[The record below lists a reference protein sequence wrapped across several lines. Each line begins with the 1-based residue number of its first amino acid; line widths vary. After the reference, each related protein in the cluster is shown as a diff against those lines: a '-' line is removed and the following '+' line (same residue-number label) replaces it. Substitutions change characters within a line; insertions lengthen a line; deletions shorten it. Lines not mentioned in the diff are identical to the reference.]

1 MTNASVFSRSLA
13 AETLKLKR
21 TPLLWIA
28 IGGGLFVT
36 LIVFLIFVFN
46 KQEVLNQNQNPWE
59 LYFKMGYIITTM
71 MLLVPYI
78 VLVMSA
84 LTYFEHHANAWKYL
98 YTLPLRK
105 ENFYFAKFLIA
116 IGLIVILYLTF
127 FGSFLASG
135 YLLDFIHPEY
145 QFQRQDHRLGFVT
158 SSLLHSFISILGITA
173 IQFWLSMRWQNFIL
187 PIAIG
192 LLGFIVGFFLLLA
205 RGFELTTFFP
215 YAHAGLMSYSYAQG
229 AVPEGIQSFGS
240 LTHAELASI
249 GCFFFFA
256 FFGFFE
262 EKNSDVK

>member
-1 MTNASVFSRSLA
+1 MTNVSVFSRSLT

-36 LIVFLIFVFN
+36 LIIFLIFVFS
-46 KQEVLNQNQNPWE
+46 KQEVLDQAKNPWE

-84 LTYFEHHANAWKYL
+84 LTYFEHHANAWKHL
-98 YTLPLRK
+98 YTLPLGK

-116 IGLIVILYLTF
+116 IGLIVILYLAF
-127 FGSFLASG
+127 FVSFLASG

-145 QFQRQDHRLGFVT
+145 QFQTQDHLLGFVT

-173 IQFWLSMRWQNFIL
+173 IPFWLSMRWQNFIL

-192 LLGFIVGFFLLLA
+192 LLGFIIGFFLLLA
-205 RGFELTTFFP
+205 RGFEWTTFFP
-215 YAHAGLMSYSYAQG
+215 YAHAGLMSYSYGQG
-229 AVPEGIQSFGS
+229 IDSEGIQSLWG
-240 LTHAELASI
+240 LTHAEWASL
-249 GCFFFFA
+249 GCFVIFILL
-256 FFGFFE
+256 GFFE
-262 EKNSDVK
+262 EKNSNVK